1 MTLSPLPQSA
11 PAACDAEHGC
21 ITCGDTA
28 LPMRVVDVDAA
39 GALAL
44 CAGAT
49 GAEEEV
55 ATDLVGAV
63 VPGDVLLVHARVALA
78 RLQAEAST

>member
-1 MTLSPLPQSA
+1 
-11 PAACDAEHGC
+11 
-21 ITCGDTA
+21 
-28 LPMRVVDVDAA
+28 MRVVGVDAA

-44 CAGAT
+44 CAGAS

-78 RLQAEAST
+78 RLPEEFSA